1 VTAAEKKFAFQHAGA
16 DRAEHL
22 RENAELLDQYWLT
35 AKLLVIDAHGNARF
49 LNFDPLA
56 NTSTQFEFISAA
68 QLFPQRTKQASL
80 LGLVKDTAWFAICAD
95 QLAEMPLHSL
105 DGRTIAATWLPE
117 QASLYAQARA
127 LLYWQ
132 QRNRFCGACGKAL
145 TLERA
150 GFMLKCAACAVEHY
164 PRTDSAIIVAVSDGE
179 KLLLGRQAA
188 WPANRWS
195 VLAGFLEPGES
206 LEHTVRREVFEEA
219 GVRVNEVHYATSQ
232 MWPFPASLMLGFHA
246 HAKPQ
251 PAVVGDELEAAAW
264 FSAADIYARV
274 ASGDLVLPPS
284 LSISRWLIEDWCQKQ
299 GVCLDHLAQAAFIR

>member
-16 DRAEHL
+16 DRAEHV
-22 RENAELLDQYWLT
+22 RENTALLDQYWLA
-35 AKLLVIDAHGNARF
+35 AKIVVIDAHGSARF
-49 LNFDPLA
+49 FVADPLLNA
-56 NTSTQFEFISAA
+56 STPHEFIQAT
-68 QLFPQRTKQASL
+68 QLFPQRAKQASF
-80 LGLVKDTAWFAICAD
+80 LGLLEDIAWFAIRAD
-95 QLAEMPLHSL
+95 QLAEIPLHSV

-127 LLYWQ
+127 LLHWQ
-132 QRNRFCGACGKAL
+132 QRNQFCGACGKSL
-145 TLERA
+145 SMERA
-150 GFMLKCAACAVEHY
+150 GFMLKCSACAIEHY
-164 PRTDSAIIVAVSDGE
+164 PRTDSAMIVAVSDGE

-219 GVRVNEVHYATSQ
+219 GVRVDEVHYAASQ
-232 MWPFPASLMLGFHA
+232 AWPFPASLMLGFHA

-251 PAVVGDELEAAAW
+251 PTVAGDELEAADW

-299 GVCLDHLAQAAFIR
+299 GVSLDHLAQAAFIR